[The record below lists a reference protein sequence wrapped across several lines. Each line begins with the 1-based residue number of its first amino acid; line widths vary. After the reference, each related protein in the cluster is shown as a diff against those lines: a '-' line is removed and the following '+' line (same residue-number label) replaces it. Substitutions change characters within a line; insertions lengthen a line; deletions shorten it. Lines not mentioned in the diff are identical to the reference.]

1 MKSLADA
8 GTMGRYERLLADTS
22 RVVGGPD
29 GPTVG
34 WAPAANILAFSQPE
48 YGSDNHLVEDGRLAV
63 VVGDLDTATNVG
75 VVVPGITNRI
85 DNFESTWDRARNIQD
100 RNPASATIA
109 WLGYDTPEF
118 ADAVLTDN
126 AERGSAALHRFV
138 DGLRRPPDSQV
149 TVIAHSYGT
158 LVTAFALQRGM
169 RPEQVILMGS
179 PGLGPDIDSAANLGL
194 PDGYPI
200 YAMRAPADF
209 VSLSASHGSDPAE
222 LPGVIRLDTD
232 WSGREDVVG
241 HPDYTRPHTQ
251 SLLNILRAFT
261 RTGAL
266 HLTDTPINE
275 EGFAGPYN
283 ENIRRFI
290 GILQSEVPPE
300 IVFEFAS
307 ELEIYAQHI
316 TAGGAI
322 DKTNAA
328 LAASRAARDSG
339 IFQHL
344 TYDEAIEAIRDAG
357 FIDTTSDLV
366 DQTVDAAVR
375 SVRGCLP
382 PHPPTGSAGLGPVA

>member
-1 MKSLADA
+1 
-8 GTMGRYERLLADTS
+8 
-22 RVVGGPD
+22 
-29 GPTVG
+29 
-34 WAPAANILAFSQPE
+34 
-48 YGSDNHLVEDGRLAV
+48 
-63 VVGDLDTATNVG
+63 VG

-241 HPDYTRPHTQ
+241 HSDYTRPHTQ

-366 DQTVDAAVR
+366 DQTVDDAVR